1 MSSSSSSDLSSD
13 RTDATAATVNVHD
26 MPSLGFDQPVPAGG
40 YRWWYVDAISD
51 DGAHALTL
59 IAFIGSVFSPYYAR
73 ARARARG
80 VAPAEDYCTV
90 NLALYHAPA
99 RWCMTERGRRS
110 LHTTPT
116 SLRIG
121 ASGLQLRRTAPEHG
135 NGIEPGHE
143 LVIDVD
149 EISTPVPRRLQGRL
163 TVTLPPYEYPPI
175 FLDAQK
181 RHVWQPIAPRTRIT
195 VEMKNP
201 ALSWRG
207 DAYVDGNRGSVSLES
222 SFRSWEWSRCHPDGG
237 GTVIQ
242 YDVIDNDDRH
252 EEKTFRFDAPTDDQP
267 ASEQADNA
275 DNPGKSDEA
284 GKAAVAPMAD
294 RQAPKLRH
302 LQLPRSYPLVSH
314 PPYRTH
320 RWDRTGHRYA
330 NAGGYSVLFAQ
341 PISNLDARSALRG
354 HARKPA
360 AEAVR
365 SSHHPA
371 VAVVPHATPRGPLAG
386 RSRYGRYDCAF
397 IETHRRAPRRVP
409 T

>member
-59 IAFIGSVFSPYYAR
+59 IAFIGSVFSPYY

-302 LQLPRSYPLVSH
+302 LQLLDPTRWFRIPRTV
-314 PPYRTH
+314 RT
-320 RWDRTGHRYA
+320 DGTVPVTDMRTLEDTPF
-330 NAGGYSVLFAQ
+330 YS
-341 PISNLDARSALRG
+341 
-354 HARKPA
+354 
-360 AEAVR
+360 
-365 SSHHPA
+365 
-371 VAVVPHATPRGPLAG
+371 
-386 RSRYGRYDCAF
+386 RSRFRTSMLGRPCEGMHESLLLRRFDHPITRLLLSF
-397 IETHRRAPRRVP
+397 RMPRRAARWLGGPGTDATTAHSSKRIEEPREESRHE
-409 T
+409 